1 MTNGC
6 PQGGIRLLLE
16 HFELRDQK
24 EKDSAK
30 ETAGSKKRNCRK
42 HRRKRRE
49 VQKETAESTEG
60 NGREQRGKQKGE
72 VKWHMKTERWE
83 AFLAPR

>member
-30 ETAGSKKRNCRK
+30 ETAGSIKRNCRK

-49 VQKETAESTEG
+49 AKKETAESTEG
-60 NGREQRGKQKGE
+60 NGGKYKKKLQRAQKETAESREGNKKE
-72 VKWHMKTERWE
+72 K
-83 AFLAPR
+83 